1 MPAVGSMLCVCCFVP
16 LGEISES
23 GAEGCGGLEAEVVL
37 QGGGV
42 GVGDRDI
49 AGLHRDELLVGVEVI
64 VSGQHPGSNQLF
76 LKDGH
81 EV

>member
-1 MPAVGSMLCVCCFVP
+1 MLCVCRFVP

-23 GAEGCGGLEAEVVL
+23 GAEGCGGPEAEVVL

-42 GVGDRDI
+42 GVGDRHV
-49 AGLHRDELLVGVEVI
+49 AGLHRDELLAGVEVI
-64 VSGQHPGSNQLF
+64 VPGQHAGPDQLL

>member
-1 MPAVGSMLCVCCFVP
+1 MLCVCGFIPPCEV
-16 LGEISES
+16 SES
-23 GAEGCGGLEAEVVL
+23 GAEGCGGPEAEVVL

-42 GVGDRDI
+42 GVGDRHV

-64 VSGQHPGSNQLF
+64 VPGQHAGPDQLL